1 MDDLKL
7 LSRSED
13 DLENETK
20 IVEAINE
27 DINMNFGLE
36 KCAIICLKKGRVQ
49 SKIHI

>member
-7 LSRSED
+7 LGRNDD

-20 IVEAINE
+20 IVIAIIE

-36 KCAIICLKKGRVQ
+36 NCAIICLKKGRAQ
-49 SKIHI
+49 C